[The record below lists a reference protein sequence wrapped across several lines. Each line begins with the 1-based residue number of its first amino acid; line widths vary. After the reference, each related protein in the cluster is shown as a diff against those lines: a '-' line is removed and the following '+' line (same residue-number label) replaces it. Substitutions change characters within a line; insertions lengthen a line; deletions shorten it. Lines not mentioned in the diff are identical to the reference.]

1 MPKFTYEDTQTGK
14 TLTLDRE
21 TEPSE
26 SELNQLFAVQQPA
39 AQQPAA
45 RPVEQPMAKPAM
57 VPDSAM
63 QFLPQAAPA
72 SQRVPAA
79 ELELMSGGFPAA
91 PKAPVPQRPT
101 QTDAIRKAVELSG
114 GGAFG
119 MPTVSQIA
127 QIYFNMQNEYDHAI
141 KPVDKSERDKAFEIA
156 HNRFTFENK
165 RLPNP
170 VEIDVLYKK
179 AATVGT
185 KDLAESGIVMNQK
198 GEYGGHAFSDGSGN
212 VFVRQPDG
220 VLRPLRSGDIPTTA
234 GVFNKTIMPQNDFI
248 KLNREILD
256 DESALRGLKKYSD
269 IMGGIPQGI
278 ERAALDFTTN
288 MKTLMSD
295 PLNAN
300 EISLQIAKGNLQGL
314 VGRLRTTVAGP
325 GATTEGDVQRIIS
338 YLGGN
343 VNALQNPQVVKNAI
357 ADIFG
362 ERLIRYRDNIN
373 TYNYAV
379 DSFWGRKG
387 SSGEVFYKPKT
398 EIEVDRENKLI
409 DGKIGVFGVP
419 KTVQDIRDQ
428 LNALK
433 SEEAAESSKKK

>member
-26 SELNQLFAVQQPA
+26 SELTQLFSSQQPA
-39 AQQPAA
+39 AKPAEQSVAQPAA
-45 RPVEQPMAKPAM
+45 M
-57 VPDSAM
+57 PDSAM
-63 QFLPQAAPA
+63 QFLGKPQGQAPVPVA
-72 SQRVPAA
+72 S
-79 ELELMSGGFPAA
+79 LEVMSGGFPAA
-91 PKAPVPQRPT
+91 PKAALPPRPT
-101 QTDAIRKAVELSG
+101 QTDAIRKAVELSM
-114 GGAFG
+114 GGALG
-119 MPTVSQIA
+119 LPTVSQIT
-127 QIYFNMQNEYDHAI
+127 QIYFNMQNEYERAI

-170 VEIDVLYKK
+170 VEIDELYKK
-179 AATVGT
+179 AATAGT
-185 KDLAESGIVMNQK
+185 REFSDGGIMIDEK
-198 GEYGGHAFSDGSGN
+198 GEFAGHAFTDGSGN
-212 VFVRQPDG
+212 VMVRQQDG
-220 VLRPLRSGDIPTTA
+220 LLRKMRPGDIPTTA
-234 GVFNKTIMPQNDFI
+234 GALNKGIMLMPDFL

-278 ERAALDFTTN
+278 ERAALDFTTSV
-288 MKTLMSD
+288 KTLMSD
-295 PLNAN
+295 PLNAK

-325 GATTEGDVQRIIS
+325 GATTEGDVQRIVS

-362 ERLIRYRDNIN
+362 EKLIRYRDNLT

-379 DSFWGRKG
+379 DSYWGRKG
-387 SSGEVFYKPKT
+387 SNGAVFYKPKK
-398 EIEVDRENKLI
+398 EIEIDLDNKLI

-433 SEEAAESSKKK
+433 AEEAAESSRKK

>member
-26 SELNQLFAVQQPA
+26 SELYQLFSVQQPA

-45 RPVEQPMAKPAM
+45 RPAEQPMAKPAM

-79 ELELMSGGFPAA
+79 ELELMSGGFSVA
-91 PKAPVPQRPT
+91 PRAPVPQRPS

-127 QIYFNMQNEYDHAI
+127 QIYFNMQNEYDRAI
-141 KPVDKSERDKAFEIA
+141 KPVDKSERDKAFEIGYNA
-156 HNRFTFENK
+156 FTFREK
-165 RLPNP
+165 RLPDK
-170 VEIDVLYKK
+170 VELENIYKK

-220 VLRPLRSGDIPTTA
+220 VLRPLRNGDIPTTA

-248 KLNREILD
+248 KLNREIID

-278 ERAALDFTTN
+278 ERAAMDFSTSV
-288 MKTLMSD
+288 KTLMGD
-295 PLNAN
+295 PLTAE
-300 EISLQIAKGNLQGL
+300 EINLQLAKGNLQGL

-325 GATTEGDVQRIIS
+325 GATTEGDVQRIVS
-338 YLGGN
+338 YLGGR
-343 VNALQNPQVVKNAI
+343 VDLLQKPEVVKNAI

-387 SSGEVFYKPKT
+387 STGEVFYKPKKEM
-398 EIEVDRENKLI
+398 EIDLENKLI
-409 DGKIGVFGVP
+409 DGKLGVFGVP
-419 KTVQDIRDQ
+419 KNVQDIRDQ

-433 SEEAAESSKKK
+433 AEEAAESAKKK

>member
-26 SELNQLFAVQQPA
+26 SELTQLFSSQQPA
-39 AQQPAA
+39 AKPAEQSVAQPAA
-45 RPVEQPMAKPAM
+45 M
-57 VPDSAM
+57 PDSAI
-63 QFLPQAAPA
+63 QFLGKPQGQAPVPVA
-72 SQRVPAA
+72 S
-79 ELELMSGGFPAA
+79 LEVMSGGFPAA
-91 PKAPVPQRPT
+91 PKAALPPRPT
-101 QTDAIRKAVELSG
+101 QTDAIRKAVELSM
-114 GGAFG
+114 GGALG
-119 MPTVSQIA
+119 LPTVSQIT
-127 QIYFNMQNEYDHAI
+127 QLYFNMQNEYDRAI

-170 VEIDVLYKK
+170 IEIDVLYKK
-179 AATVGT
+179 ASTVGT
-185 KDLAESGIVMNQK
+185 KDLAESGIVMNAN

-212 VFVRQPDG
+212 VLVRQPDG
-220 VLRPLRSGDIPTTA
+220 ALRPLRTGDIPTTA

-248 KLNREILD
+248 KLNREIID

-269 IMGGIPQGI
+269 VMGGIPKGI
-278 ERAALDFTTN
+278 ERMALDLSTSI
-288 MKTLMSD
+288 KTAMGD
-295 PLNAN
+295 PLNAQ
-300 EISLQIAKGNLQGL
+300 EIKLQISKGNLQGL

-338 YLGGN
+338 YLGGD
-343 VNALQNPQVVKNAI
+343 VNALQKPEVVKQAI

-387 SSGEVFYKPKT
+387 SAGAVFYKPKKEM
-398 EIEVDRENKLI
+398 EIDMENKLI

-433 SEEAAESSKKK
+433 AEEAAESSRKK

>member
-26 SELNQLFAVQQPA
+26 SELTQLFSAQQPA
-39 AQQPAA
+39 SQQPAA
-45 RPVEQPMAKPAM
+45 RPAEQPIARSAT

-63 QFLPQAAPA
+63 QFLAQAAPA

-127 QIYFNMQNEYDHAI
+127 QIYFNMQGEYDRAI

-165 RLPNP
+165 RVPNP
-170 VEIDVLYKK
+170 VELDGLYKK

-220 VLRPLRSGDIPTTA
+220 VLRPLRNGDIPTTA
-234 GVFNKTIMPQNDFI
+234 GVFNKTIMPQNDFL
-248 KLNREILD
+248 KLNNQILD

-278 ERAALDFTTN
+278 ERAALDFTTS

-295 PLNAN
+295 PLNAK

-325 GATTEGDVQRIIS
+325 GATTEGDVQRIVS

-409 DGKIGVFGVP
+409 DGKLGVFGVP
-419 KTVQDIRDQ
+419 KNIQDIRDQ
-428 LNALK
+428 LSALK
-433 SEEAAESSKKK
+433 AEEAAESAKKK

>member
-21 TEPSE
+21 TEPSD
-26 SELNQLFAVQQPA
+26 SELNQLFF
-39 AQQPAA
+39 AQQPASKPA
-45 RPVEQPMAKPAM
+45 EQPAARTPA
-57 VPDSAM
+57 VPESAM

-79 ELELMSGGFPAA
+79 ELELMSGGFPTA
-91 PKAPVPQRPT
+91 PQVPLPKRPT

-119 MPTVSQIA
+119 TPTVNQIA
-127 QIYFNMQNEYDHAI
+127 QIYFNMQNEYDRAI

-165 RLPNP
+165 RIPNP
-170 VEIDVLYKK
+170 VELDGLYKK

-220 VLRPLRSGDIPTTA
+220 ALRPLRSGDIPTTA

-248 KLNREILD
+248 KLNREIID

-269 IMGGIPQGI
+269 IMGSIPKGI
-278 ERAALDFTTN
+278 ERAAMDFTIS
-288 MKTLMSD
+288 MKTLMGD
-295 PLNAN
+295 PLAAD
-300 EISLQIAKGNLQGL
+300 EIKLQIAKGNLQGL

-325 GATTEGDVQRIIS
+325 GATTEGDVQRIVS

-343 VNALQNPQVVKNAI
+343 VNALQNPEVVKNAI

-362 ERLIRYRDNIN
+362 ERMIRYRDNIN

-387 SSGEVFYKPKT
+387 SAGEVFYKPKKEM
-398 EIEVDRENKLI
+398 EIDIENKLI
-409 DGKIGVFGVP
+409 DGKVGVFGVP
-419 KTVQDIRDQ
+419 QTVQDIRDQ

-433 SEEAAESSKKK
+433 AEEAAESAKKK

>member
-26 SELNQLFAVQQPA
+26 SELTQLFSSQQPA
-39 AQQPAA
+39 AKPAEQSVAQPAA
-45 RPVEQPMAKPAM
+45 M
-57 VPDSAM
+57 PDSAM
-63 QFLPQAAPA
+63 QFLGKPQGQAP
-72 SQRVPAA
+72 VPAA
-79 ELELMSGGFPAA
+79 SLEVMSGGFPAA
-91 PKAPVPQRPT
+91 PKAALPPRPT
-101 QTDAIRKAVELSG
+101 QNDAIRKAVELSM
-114 GGAFG
+114 GGALG
-119 MPTVSQIA
+119 LPTVSQIT
-127 QIYFNMQNEYDHAI
+127 QIYFNMQNEYERAI
-141 KPVDKSERDKAFEIA
+141 KPVDKSERDKAFEIG

-170 VEIDVLYKK
+170 VEIDELYKK
-179 AATVGT
+179 AATAGT
-185 KDLAESGIVMNQK
+185 REFSDGGIMIDEK
-198 GEYGGHAFSDGSGN
+198 GEFAGHAFTDGSGN
-212 VFVRQPDG
+212 VMVRQTDG
-220 VLRPLRSGDIPTTA
+220 VMRKMRPGDIPTTA
-234 GVFNKTIMPQNDFI
+234 GALNKGIMLMPDFL

-278 ERAALDFTTN
+278 ERAAVDFATSV
-288 MKTLMSD
+288 KTLMSD
-295 PLNAN
+295 PLNAK

-325 GATTEGDVQRIIS
+325 GATTEGDVQRIVS

-362 ERLIRYRDNIN
+362 EKLIRYRDNLN

-379 DSFWGRKG
+379 DSYWGRKG
-387 SSGEVFYKPKT
+387 SNGAVFYKPKK
-398 EIEVDRENKLI
+398 EIEIDLDNKLI

-433 SEEAAESSKKK
+433 AEEAAESAKKK

>member
-26 SELNQLFAVQQPA
+26 SELNQLFAVQQPT

-45 RPVEQPMAKPAM
+45 RPVEQLMAKPAM

-63 QFLPQAAPA
+63 QFLPQTAPA

-127 QIYFNMQNEYDHAI
+127 QIYFNMQGEYDRAI

-170 VEIDVLYKK
+170 VELDVLYKK
-179 AATVGT
+179 ASTVGT
-185 KDLAESGIVMNQK
+185 KDLAESGIVMNAN

-220 VLRPLRSGDIPTTA
+220 VLRPLRTGDIPTTA

-269 IMGGIPQGI
+269 VMGGIPQGI
-278 ERAALDFTTN
+278 ERLGMDLATKFA
-288 MKTLMSD
+288 TLFKN
-295 PLNAN
+295 PLTK
-300 EISLQIAKGNLQGL
+300 EQVKLEIAKGNLQGL

-325 GATTEGDVQRIIS
+325 GATTEGDVQRIVA
-338 YLGGN
+338 YLAGD
-343 VNALQNPQVVKNAI
+343 VDALQNPQVVKEAI

-387 SSGEVFYKPKT
+387 SAGEVFYKPKKEM
-398 EIEVDRENKLI
+398 EIDMENKLI

-419 KTVQDIRDQ
+419 KTISDAQKE
-428 LNALK
+428 LASL
-433 SEEAAESSKKK
+433 EAMEAAMSGGKK

>member
-39 AQQPAA
+39 AQQPATKPA
-45 RPVEQPMAKPAM
+45 EQPIARSAT

-63 QFLPQAAPA
+63 QFLAQAAPA

-119 MPTVSQIA
+119 MPTVNQIA
-127 QIYFNMQNEYDHAI
+127 QIYFNMQNEYDRAI

-165 RLPNP
+165 RIPNP
-170 VEIDVLYKK
+170 IELDVLYKK
-179 AATVGT
+179 ASTVGT

-220 VLRPLRSGDIPTTA
+220 VLRPLRTGDIPTTA

-269 IMGGIPQGI
+269 VMGSIPKGI
-278 ERAALDFTTN
+278 ERMALDLSTSV
-288 MKTLMSD
+288 KTVMGD
-295 PLNAN
+295 PLNAK
-300 EISLQIAKGNLQGL
+300 EIKLQIAKGNLQGL

-338 YLGGN
+338 YLGGD
-343 VNALQNPQVVKNAI
+343 VDGLQKPEVVKQAI

-387 SSGEVFYKPKT
+387 SAGEVFYKPKKEM
-398 EIEVDRENKLI
+398 EIDMENKLI

-433 SEEAAESSKKK
+433 AEEAAESSKKK

>member
-26 SELNQLFAVQQPA
+26 SELTQLFSSQQPA
-39 AQQPAA
+39 AKPAEQSVAQPAA
-45 RPVEQPMAKPAM
+45 M
-57 VPDSAM
+57 PDSAM
-63 QFLPQAAPA
+63 QFLGKPQGQAP
-72 SQRVPAA
+72 VPAA
-79 ELELMSGGFPAA
+79 SLEVMSGGFPAA
-91 PKAPVPQRPT
+91 PKAALPPRPT
-101 QTDAIRKAVELSG
+101 QTDAIRKAVELSM
-114 GGAFG
+114 GGALG
-119 MPTVSQIA
+119 LPTVSQIT
-127 QIYFNMQNEYDHAI
+127 QIYFNMQNEYERAI
-141 KPVDKSERDKAFEIA
+141 KPVDKSERDKAFEIG

-170 VEIDVLYKK
+170 VEIDELYKK
-179 AATVGT
+179 AATAGT
-185 KDLAESGIVMNQK
+185 REFSDGGIMIDEK
-198 GEYGGHAFSDGSGN
+198 GEFAGHAFTDGSGN
-212 VFVRQPDG
+212 VMVRQQDG
-220 VLRPLRSGDIPTTA
+220 LLRKMRPGDIPTTA
-234 GVFNKTIMPQNDFI
+234 GALNKGIMLMPDFL

-278 ERAALDFTTN
+278 ERAALDFATSV
-288 MKTLMSD
+288 KTLMSD
-295 PLNAN
+295 PLNAK

-325 GATTEGDVQRIIS
+325 GATTEGDVQRIVS

-362 ERLIRYRDNIN
+362 EKLIRYRDNLT

-379 DSFWGRKG
+379 DSYWGRKG
-387 SSGEVFYKPKT
+387 SNGAVFYKPKK
-398 EIEVDRENKLI
+398 EIEIDLDNKLI

-433 SEEAAESSKKK
+433 AEEAAESSRKK

>member
-26 SELNQLFAVQQPA
+26 SELTQLFSSQQPA
-39 AQQPAA
+39 AKPAEQSVTQPAA
-45 RPVEQPMAKPAM
+45 M
-57 VPDSAM
+57 PDSAM
-63 QFLPQAAPA
+63 QFLGKPQGQAP
-72 SQRVPAA
+72 VPAA
-79 ELELMSGGFPAA
+79 SLEVMSGGFPAA
-91 PKAPVPQRPT
+91 PKAALPPRPT
-101 QTDAIRKAVELSG
+101 QNDAIRKAVELSM
-114 GGAFG
+114 GGALG
-119 MPTVSQIA
+119 LPTVSQIT
-127 QIYFNMQNEYDHAI
+127 QIYFNMQNEYERAI
-141 KPVDKSERDKAFEIA
+141 KPVDKSERDKAFEIG

-170 VEIDVLYKK
+170 VEIDELYKK
-179 AATVGT
+179 AATAGT
-185 KDLAESGIVMNQK
+185 REFSDGGIMIDEK
-198 GEYGGHAFSDGSGN
+198 GEFAGHAFTDGSGN
-212 VFVRQPDG
+212 VMVRQQDG
-220 VLRPLRSGDIPTTA
+220 LLRKMRPGDIPTTA
-234 GVFNKTIMPQNDFI
+234 GALNKGIMLMPDFL

-278 ERAALDFTTN
+278 ERAALDFATSV
-288 MKTLMSD
+288 KTLMSD
-295 PLNAN
+295 PLNAK

-325 GATTEGDVQRIIS
+325 GATTEGDVQRIVS

-362 ERLIRYRDNIN
+362 EKLIRYRDNLN

-379 DSFWGRKG
+379 DSYWGRKG
-387 SSGEVFYKPKT
+387 SNGAVFYKPKK
-398 EIEVDRENKLI
+398 EIEIDLDNKLI

-433 SEEAAESSKKK
+433 AEEAAESSRKK

>member
-45 RPVEQPMAKPAM
+45 RPAEQPMAKPAM

-127 QIYFNMQNEYDHAI
+127 QIYFNMQGEYDRAI

-165 RLPNP
+165 RIPNP

-179 AATVGT
+179 ASTVGT
-185 KDLAESGIVMNQK
+185 KDLAESGIVMNAN

-220 VLRPLRSGDIPTTA
+220 VLRPLRTGDIPTTA

-269 IMGGIPQGI
+269 VMGGIPKGI
-278 ERAALDFTTN
+278 ERMALDLSTSV
-288 MKTLMSD
+288 KTVMGD
-295 PLNAN
+295 PLNAK
-300 EISLQIAKGNLQGL
+300 EIKLQIAKGNLQGL

-338 YLGGN
+338 YLGGD
-343 VNALQNPQVVKNAI
+343 VDGLQKPEVVKQAI

-387 SSGEVFYKPKT
+387 SAGEVFYKPKKEM
-398 EIEVDRENKLI
+398 EIDMENKLI

-433 SEEAAESSKKK
+433 AEEAAESSKKK

>member
-26 SELNQLFAVQQPA
+26 SELTQLFSSQQPA
-39 AQQPAA
+39 AKPAEQSVAQPAA
-45 RPVEQPMAKPAM
+45 M
-57 VPDSAM
+57 PDSAM
-63 QFLPQAAPA
+63 QFLGKPQGQAP
-72 SQRVPAA
+72 VPAA
-79 ELELMSGGFPAA
+79 SLEVMSGGFPAA
-91 PKAPVPQRPT
+91 PKAALPPRPT
-101 QTDAIRKAVELSG
+101 QNDAIRKAVELSM
-114 GGAFG
+114 GGALG
-119 MPTVSQIA
+119 LPTVSQIT
-127 QIYFNMQNEYDHAI
+127 QIYFNMQNEYERAI
-141 KPVDKSERDKAFEIA
+141 KPVDKSERDKAFEIG

-170 VEIDVLYKK
+170 VEIDELYKK
-179 AATVGT
+179 AATAGT
-185 KDLAESGIVMNQK
+185 REFSDGGIMIDEK
-198 GEYGGHAFSDGSGN
+198 GEFAGHAFTDGSGN
-212 VFVRQPDG
+212 VMVRQTDG
-220 VLRPLRSGDIPTTA
+220 VMRKMRPGDIPTTA
-234 GVFNKTIMPQNDFI
+234 GALNKGIMLMPDFL

-278 ERAALDFTTN
+278 ERAALDFATSV
-288 MKTLMSD
+288 KTLMSD
-295 PLNAN
+295 PLNAK

-325 GATTEGDVQRIIS
+325 GATTEGDVQRIVS

-362 ERLIRYRDNIN
+362 EKLIRYRDNLN

-379 DSFWGRKG
+379 DSYWGRKG
-387 SSGEVFYKPKT
+387 SNGAVFYKPKK
-398 EIEVDRENKLI
+398 EIEIDLDNKLI

-433 SEEAAESSKKK
+433 AEEAAESAKKK